1 MLKQFQTV
9 EGKMEFGQGDFVN
22 KTPVAITDTSV
33 TWQWKEGLSVPV
45 DAVGSVGYY
54 IYYKPTSSTVWVR
67 GPEVPYT
74 TTEWQQGT
82 VTGLQPGTQYY
93 FDISAYRQWK
103 GGAKVEGETKAT
115 TGSVTGGVITATTS
129 GGR

>member
-1 MLKQFQTV
+1 MDT
-9 EGKMEFGQGDFVN
+9 
-22 KTPVAITDTSV
+22 TPVAITDTSV

-54 IYYKPTSSTVWVR
+54 IYYELPISTVWVR

-82 VTGLQPGTQYY
+82 VTGLHPGTQYH
-93 FDISAYRQWK
+93 FDITAYRQWK
-103 GGAKVEGETKAT
+103 DGDKQESDERANDDPVEG
-115 TGSVTGGVITATTS
+115 VLTATTS
-129 GGR
+129 GGGY

>member
-1 MLKQFQTV
+1 MDT
-9 EGKMEFGQGDFVN
+9 
-22 KTPVAITDTSV
+22 TPVAITDTSV

-54 IYYKPTSSTVWVR
+54 IYYKLTSSTVWVR
-67 GPEVPYT
+67 GPEVPYN

-82 VTGLQPGTQYY
+82 VTGLQPRTQYH

-103 GGAKVEGETKAT
+103 GGEKLEGDERANQGTVEG
-115 TGSVTGGVITATTS
+115 VLTATTS
-129 GGR
+129 DGR

>member
-1 MLKQFQTV
+1 MDT
-9 EGKMEFGQGDFVN
+9 
-22 KTPVAITDTSV
+22 TPVAITDTSV

-54 IYYKPTSSTVWVR
+54 IHYKLTSSTVWVR

-82 VTGLQPGTQYY
+82 VTGLQPGTQYH
-93 FDISAYRQWK
+93 FDISACRRWK
-103 GGAKVEGETKAT
+103 GGEKLESEPRANDGTVA
-115 TGSVTGGVITATTS
+115 GVLTATTS